1 MEISKIERVL
11 TIYMVKPEIVCA
23 ILLWEL
29 QKIWVMFSFG
39 DAIFLVFSSLRLLA
53 MVYWIYLVAG
63 PFLTMLNVLLH
74 VFVRDIRPGGLCHR

>member
-29 QKIWVMFSFG
+29 QKIWAMFSFG
-39 DAIFLVFSSLRLLA
+39 DAIFLVLSSLRLL
-53 MVYWIYLVAG
+53 V
-63 PFLTMLNVLLH
+63 
-74 VFVRDIRPGGLCHR
+74 

>member
-29 QKIWVMFSFG
+29 QFFG
-39 DAIFLVFSSLRLLA
+39 DAMFLVFSSLHWLI
-53 MVYWIYLVAG
+53 WIYLVAG

-74 VFVRDIRPGGLCHR
+74 VFVRDIQPGGLCHR